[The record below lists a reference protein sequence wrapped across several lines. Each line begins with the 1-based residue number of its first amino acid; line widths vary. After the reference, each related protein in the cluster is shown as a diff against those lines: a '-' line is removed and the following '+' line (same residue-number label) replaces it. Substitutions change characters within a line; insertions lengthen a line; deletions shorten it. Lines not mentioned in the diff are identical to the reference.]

1 MSNFRESHHL
11 ASYVS
16 RHNSMAYDTITI
28 AIAIAVILVIPPL
41 PTLPSSV
48 KSHKDKGAA
57 RR

>member
-1 MSNFRESHHL
+1 MSNFRESQHL

-16 RHNSMAYDTITI
+16 HHISMAYDTITI

-48 KSHKDKGAA
+48 KSHEDKGAA